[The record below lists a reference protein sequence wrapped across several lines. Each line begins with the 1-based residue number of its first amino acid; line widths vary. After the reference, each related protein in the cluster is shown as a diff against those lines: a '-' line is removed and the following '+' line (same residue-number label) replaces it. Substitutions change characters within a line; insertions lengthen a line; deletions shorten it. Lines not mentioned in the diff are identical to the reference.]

1 VNAVTFDATILTAL
15 LMAALT
21 GSIYLAGWIARRRG
35 RDFKTWALISALL
48 IGPLALP
55 LLLLLPNLHG
65 KNGGHA

>member
-1 VNAVTFDATILTAL
+1 MNAVTFDATILTVL

-65 KNGGHA
+65 RNGEHA

>member
-1 VNAVTFDATILTAL
+1 MNAVTFDATILSVL

-65 KNGGHA
+65 RNGEHA

>member
-1 VNAVTFDATILTAL
+1 MNAVTFDATILTAL

-21 GSIYLAGWIARRRG
+21 GSIYLAGWIAQRRG

-55 LLLLLPNLHG
+55 LLLLLPKLHG
-65 KNGGHA
+65 NNGGHA